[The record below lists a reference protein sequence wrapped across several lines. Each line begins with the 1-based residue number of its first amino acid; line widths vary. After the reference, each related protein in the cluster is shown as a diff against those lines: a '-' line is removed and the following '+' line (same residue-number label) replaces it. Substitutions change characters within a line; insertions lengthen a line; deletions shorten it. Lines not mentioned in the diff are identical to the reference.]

1 MFLKKM
7 LNVKLCSQ
15 RHIQNQVE
23 HLRLS
28 SSSLHLNHMLKM
40 YLIREKTY
48 NCENSRRKS
57 VLLTMEQFDF
67 SKFEIL
73 QWNGIINKEGF
84 LNQHLLQV
92 LKLLVFVLFSFFIN
106 LNIMFKTIFSRAMVL
121 YLIAKVERK
130 KINSLFKT

>member
-106 LNIMFKTIFSRAMVL
+106 SNIMFKTIFSRTTVL

-130 KINSLFKT
+130 NKLFT

>member
-15 RHIQNQVE
+15 RHIQNQIE

-28 SSSLHLNHMLKM
+28 LSSLRLNHMLKM

-48 NCENSRRKS
+48 NCENSGRKS

-67 SKFEIL
+67 SIFEIL
-73 QWNGIINKEGF
+73 QSNGIINKEGF

-106 LNIMFKTIFSRAMVL
+106 SNIMFKTIFSRTTVL

-130 KINSLFKT
+130 NKLFT

>member
-1 MFLKKM
+1 
-7 LNVKLCSQ
+7 
-15 RHIQNQVE
+15 
-23 HLRLS
+23 
-28 SSSLHLNHMLKM
+28 MLKM

-84 LNQHLLQV
+84 LN
-92 LKLLVFVLFSFFIN
+92 
-106 LNIMFKTIFSRAMVL
+106 
-121 YLIAKVERK
+121 
-130 KINSLFKT
+130 